1 MKERNQRGPNGQR
14 IDVVQLLR
22 MEPNLSNAEVGR
34 RIGLSRQ
41 RVMEMRRQAGLPA
54 SQATKRIDWHP
65 CLRCGVQI
73 PLRRKYCS
81 RACQWDYI
89 HLVCDE
95 CGKEF
100 QRPRRMA
107 ERYKHHLCS
116 QVCKGSWL
124 KLIRLRKHIASN
136 ALQRLKNIV
145 GN

>member
-54 SQATKRIDWHP
+54 SQATKRIGWHS
-65 CLRCGVQI
+65 CLRCGIQI
-73 PLRRKYCS
+73 PHKRKYCS

-89 HLVCDE
+89 QLACDE

-124 KLIRLRKHIASN
+124 KLIRRRKHIASN
-136 ALQRLKNIV
+136 ALQRLKNLV